1 MPDYTFDRQS
11 QRYRNKA
18 TGKFIGQT
26 KIEELTRKAIRSAED
41 EILQVADQLIQE
53 KISIADWQAKTA
65 KHLKQLHIQQYLL
78 GRGGQKMMID
88 ADLDIITAKLKQE
101 FGYLDAFGQDIKS
114 GMSVAQF
121 EARVN
126 LYLKNGRSSYQLAR
140 RQGHQESG
148 HTYERR
154 RLGAAEHC
162 QPCLGYADRGWQESG
177 QLPNIGSECDCRANC
192 KCFFEFSKEKP
203 DSIRSQ
209 RFGWIG
215 TRFDLSLNILG

>member
-1 MPDYTFDRQS
+1 MTDYTFDRLS

-18 TGKFIGQT
+18 TGKFIGQA

-78 GRGGQKMMID
+78 GRGGQKMMVD
-88 ADLDIITAKLKQE
+88 ADLDVITAKLKQE
-101 FGYLDAFGQDIKS
+101 FGYLDAFGQDIKA

-121 EARVN
+121 ESRVN
-126 LYLKNGRSSYQLAR
+126 LYLRSGRSSYQLAR

-162 QPCLGYADRGWQESG
+162 QPCLGYADRGWQEAG
-177 QLPNIGSECDCRANC
+177 ALPHIGAECDCRANC

-215 TRFDLSLNILG
+215 KSFDLSLNILG